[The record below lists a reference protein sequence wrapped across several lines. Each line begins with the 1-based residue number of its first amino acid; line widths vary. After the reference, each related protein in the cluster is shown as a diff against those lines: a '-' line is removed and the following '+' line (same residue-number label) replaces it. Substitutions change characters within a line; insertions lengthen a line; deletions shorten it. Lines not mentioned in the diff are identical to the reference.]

1 MRLCDTDIEKWLNE
15 KKLII
20 KPYPK
25 KNLINGITVDIH
37 LSNKFRIFH
46 DHTTSCIDINSS
58 RAKTVLNLDKIMSS
72 ETIFS
77 KEKPFFLKPGSLAL
91 FSTLENIILPN
102 NLVGWLDG
110 RSSLARLGLMIHVT
124 SHRIDPGWNGNIVL
138 EIFNAGKLTLVL
150 TPGIKIAAL
159 SFELLSKSV
168 IRPYNSRRESK
179 YKSQNGV
186 VPSRIYEE

>member
-1 MRLCDTDIEKWLNE
+1 MRLCDKDIEEWLNK

-20 KPYPK
+20 TPFPK
-25 KNLINGITVDIH
+25 KELINGITVDIH
-37 LSNKFRIFH
+37 LGNKYRIFH
-46 DHTTSCIDINSS
+46 DHTTSCIDLSS
-58 RAKTVLNLDKIMSS
+58 SEENTSLSLIKIMSS

-77 KEKPFFLKPGSLAL
+77 KEKPFFLKPGTLAL

-138 EIFNAGKLTLVL
+138 EFFNAGKLTLSL
-150 TPGIKIAAL
+150 TPGIKIAAI

-168 IRPYNSRRESK
+168 IRPYNTRSESK
-179 YKSQNGV
+179 YKSQSGV